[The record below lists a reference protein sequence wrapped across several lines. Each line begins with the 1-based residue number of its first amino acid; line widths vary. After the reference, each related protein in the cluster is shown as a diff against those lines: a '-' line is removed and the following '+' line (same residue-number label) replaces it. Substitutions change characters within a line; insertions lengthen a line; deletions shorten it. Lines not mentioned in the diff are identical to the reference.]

1 MTYFVERL
9 IDKLMENDLISAKD
23 DFNRAIS
30 EKVLAK
36 LESKKVELS
45 KKMIVN
51 NDDDDDEDDEDNNLN
66 EALPP
71 HLQRHFDD
79 KGKKIEGK
87 WIKTKDGK
95 RTWVPLKKQKTKRS
109 TSRDVTPKGY
119 GPDEDVEENS
129 AFMGKVAAAKK
140 DGKKKFKLGDKEF
153 PVTMKKS
160 TAEKILDET
169 VSSSSK
175 DIYRF
180 ATGKKP
186 SGKGK

>member
-9 IDKLMENDLISAKD
+9 IDKLMENDLISAKQN
-23 DFNRAIS
+23 FNRAIS

-45 KKMIVN
+45 KKMIV
-51 NDDDDDEDDEDNNLN
+51 DDDED
-66 EALPP
+66 
-71 HLQRHFDD
+71 
-79 KGKKIEGK
+79 
-87 WIKTKDGK
+87 
-95 RTWVPLKKQKTKRS
+95 
-109 TSRDVTPKGY
+109 
-119 GPDEDVEENS
+119 DVEENS
-129 AFMGKVAAAKK
+129 AFMGKAAAAKK

-175 DIYRF
+175 DNYRS

-186 SGKGK
+186 SGKGKWAFSTVKPFQHDIVKHKDQTFISPPFTSFVDAAKLAAKHFKEKGHKGEIHVLP